1 MQRRQSWH
9 SPKRHTTSSRLPRS
23 PQTQPNKKTKHRG
36 CKFSL
41 ERTKEKLDNFHAIK
55 TSMPEWFDKW
65 VPRLDICSLLIKDV
79 NKTISPS
86 LTFFGNYT
94 HHHLRHIDAVGT
106 RKTPQFRK
114 FCPLEYFF
122 RFQDLTGEV
131 RDRCQE
137 KFPGA
142 QAWSSCHP
150 QSVCQ
155 GELFLIKFTLT
166 KWGGP
171 IEDEVGR
178 PDPNEHDG
186 DGRCSGKW
194 AAVSDQVKCQN
205 SKAISGCA
213 DGLDPTW
220 KASPHR
226 TLYGADKGKEKSVT
240 RSLSGAWYNC
250 KTWTDCELNTYHSSP
265 TLAPSRNWW
274 RLVVSRWHQC
284 IWQFSIKVLLFHL
297 LNTAWWIPV
306 KASFRNI
313 YRAVK

>member
-1 MQRRQSWH
+1 MWEKISWCAGMVVL
-9 SPKRHTTSSRLPRS
+9 SPSVGLPRWAFF
-23 PQTQPNKKTKHRG
+23 NK
-36 CKFSL
+36 
-41 ERTKEKLDNFHAIK
+41 
-55 TSMPEWFDKW
+55 
-65 VPRLDICSLLIKDV
+65 
-79 NKTISPS
+79 
-86 LTFFGNYT
+86 
-94 HHHLRHIDAVGT
+94 ID
-106 RKTPQFRK
+106 F
-114 FCPLEYFF
+114 
-122 RFQDLTGEV
+122 
-131 RDRCQE
+131 
-137 KFPGA
+137 
-142 QAWSSCHP
+142 
-150 QSVCQ
+150 
-155 GELFLIKFTLT
+155 LT
-166 KWGGP
+166 KLGGP
-171 IEDEVGR
+171 VEDEVGR

-220 KASPHR
+220 KASHHR
-226 TLYGADKGKEKSVT
+226 TLYGADKGKEKGVT

-274 RLVVSRWHQC
+274 RLVVSRWHQY

>member
-1 MQRRQSWH
+1 M
-9 SPKRHTTSSRLPRS
+9 PKDDNYDIPLKDTHNLAEVTSFTSN
-23 PQTQPNKKTKHRG
+23 TTKHGCLHNRG

-131 RDRCQE
+131 RDRCE
-137 KFPGA
+137 KKFPGA

-155 GELFLIKFTLT
+155 GLLFWIKFTLT

-171 IEDEVGR
+171 VEDEIGR

-194 AAVSDQVKCQN
+194 AAVSDQVKYQN

-226 TLYGADKGKEKSVT
+226 TLYGADKGKITVRGLVQLQDMEGL
-240 RSLSGAWYNC
+240 RAQHISLFTNITTIKKLMKVSCIG
-250 KTWTDCELNTYHSSP
+250 DCISPSDNSPGVSSDH
-265 TLAPSRNWW
+265 TCLTNPS
-274 RLVVSRWHQC
+274 
-284 IWQFSIKVLLFHL
+284 
-297 LNTAWWIPV
+297 
-306 KASFRNI
+306 SFW
-313 YRAVK
+313 KL